1 MQDAAASANSKRM
14 FGRLADRLGCA
25 PELLAA
31 FAEACND
38 NLFSLFLTLAL
49 KEIFVIAG
57 DTPGLPKL
65 EEQRDA
71 CEGTSCL
78 FL

>member
-1 MQDAAASANSKRM
+1 MRPRATSD
-14 FGRLADRLGCA
+14 D
-25 PELLAA
+25 
-31 FAEACND
+31 
-38 NLFSLFLTLAL
+38 LFSLFLTLTL
-49 KEIFVIAG
+49 EEIFVIID